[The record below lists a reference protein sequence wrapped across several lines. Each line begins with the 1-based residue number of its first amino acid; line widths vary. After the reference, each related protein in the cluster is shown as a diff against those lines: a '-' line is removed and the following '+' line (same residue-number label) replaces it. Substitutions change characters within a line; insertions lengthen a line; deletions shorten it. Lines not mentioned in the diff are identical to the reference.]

1 MSIFCWKQMKCFHVG
16 QRLGQEKHSIFMKET
31 GALSLTVLI
40 EKWKEKW
47 KTNIRKPLRVRL
59 LTKFIF
65 FRICFPVFFF
75 IIPFEH
81 SLVKFPTVDS
91 FFFLQHNE
99 MSLWQHD
106 KNSFS

>member
-1 MSIFCWKQMKCFHVG
+1 MPIFCWKQLKCFHVG
-16 QRLGQEKHSIFMKET
+16 QCLGQEKHSIFMEDT
-31 GALSLTVLI
+31 GAFLLIVLI
-40 EKWKEKW
+40 EKWKEK
-47 KTNIRKPLRVRL
+47 R
-59 LTKFIF
+59 IF
-65 FRICFPVFFF
+65 VSHYASDFSQNSFFFEYAFLFFFF

-81 SLVKFPTVDS
+81 SLVKFPTVYS